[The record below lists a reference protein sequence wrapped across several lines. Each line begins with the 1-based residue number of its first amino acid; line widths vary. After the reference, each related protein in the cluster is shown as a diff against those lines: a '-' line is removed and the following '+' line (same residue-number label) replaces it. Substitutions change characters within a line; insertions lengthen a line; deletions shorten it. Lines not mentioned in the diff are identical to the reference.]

1 MYALASI
8 KFRDVALRQSL
19 LDTGQ
24 SPLMECVKS
33 REGYWSGT
41 TTMRVTYA
49 PPPQPMTMP
58 LLTSLQCKIITE
70 ETVANNIR
78 TSRDTSLT

>member
-8 KFRDVALRQSL
+8 KFRDVALRQRL

-33 REGYWSGT
+33 REGYWSGLT
-41 TTMRVTYA
+41 DIAQPGRNILDKTIMQQRQFIRNQSSRNMPGQMPRV
-49 PPPQPMTMP
+49 
-58 LLTSLQCKIITE
+58 
-70 ETVANNIR
+70 N
-78 TSRDTSLT
+78 

>member
-33 REGYWSGT
+33 REGYWSGLT
-41 TTMRVTYA
+41 YTAQPGRNILGETLMQQRQFIRNQSSRNMPGQVPRV
-49 PPPQPMTMP
+49 
-58 LLTSLQCKIITE
+58 
-70 ETVANNIR
+70 N
-78 TSRDTSLT
+78 